1 MLILLS
7 LLAADVPADQATLKV
22 IDHRLTVA
30 EPRAP
35 RRSPYRLDPDVV
47 ERTDGKAAAV
57 ATTGQR
63 CAVVGQPLCT
73 RKPRTV
79 YRASY

>member
-7 LLAADVPADQATLKV
+7 LLAVELPADQATVKV
-22 IDHRLTVA
+22 IDQRLTVA

-35 RRSPYRLDPDVV
+35 RRSPYRLDANVV

-79 YRASY
+79 YSARY